1 MISGDTAPGFW
12 DNTSSTYPVSRSKD
26 LETQLAR
33 TEQQLRLLQQ
43 ISRFMTREM
52 SLQEILSGINRL
64 IVEFTQAD
72 SCLIYLLH
80 DRELVLCSANDA
92 PPEALGRVRL
102 KLSEGLTGWVARE
115 RRQLAI
121 SREAYHDARF
131 KHFTSLR
138 EDTYEA
144 FLSTPIIARN
154 RVVGV
159 INVQHK
165 LPHQHGGDEMEM
177 LSTIGEQIGTLLVLA
192 RMNPDVVEHTNHLEL
207 VFPAALRNA

>member
-92 PPEALGRVRL
+92 PP
-102 KLSEGLTGWVARE
+102 
-115 RRQLAI
+115 
-121 SREAYHDARF
+121 
-131 KHFTSLR
+131 FTSHP
-138 EDTYEA
+138 
-144 FLSTPIIARN
+144 S
-154 RVVGV
+154 G
-159 INVQHK
+159 
-165 LPHQHGGDEMEM
+165 
-177 LSTIGEQIGTLLVLA
+177 
-192 RMNPDVVEHTNHLEL
+192 
-207 VFPAALRNA
+207 